1 MALGNIHIFSVIQCI
16 LFKIFLQF
24 SLPPPY
30 TMLKFG
36 KNSGYTRPTLFVGR
50 GEGLGMSELENAQK
64 CKSVPRLLP
73 MILACIELNSINYA
87 VLKVY

>member
-50 GEGLGMSELENAQK
+50 GEGLGMSELENAQMVTRRHT
-64 CKSVPRLLP
+64 SPLYTDRP
-73 MILACIELNSINYA
+73 GECIP
-87 VLKVY
+87 VW